1 MTIRPILSAMRKT
14 SSGVLLVALQI
25 ALTLAILANAL
36 YIVNQRLR
44 EAATVSGTVEAGLMY
59 VAIADKTADV
69 TGAVIE
75 RDVARLRAIPG
86 VLSASYVSQV
96 PLSQSGSNS
105 GFQVDPDAVDSPAS
119 AATYRADANIVQTF
133 GLQLVSGRDLRAED
147 QTLLRWDD
155 LSTQYPRVA
164 LITRSLEEVLFPG
177 ESAVGKTI
185 HAGRGAPG
193 VEVVGVVDA
202 LVSPWGRT
210 SWGGDPAHS
219 VILPQRM
226 AIPSLTYAVRVE
238 PAQMDRVMGEARS
251 VLQPQ
256 VPGRLVLST
265 HTMAETRAARYR
277 SERTVIRGLG
287 LVITLLLVMTAGG
300 IIGLASLWVS
310 QRRKQIGVRRALGA
324 RRRDILEYF
333 LVENLLISALG
344 VGVGAVLAYALNQ
357 LLMAD
362 LALGRL
368 PPGYV
373 GAGALALVLLGLA
386 AVVGPAWRAAGIP
399 PAVAT
404 RSV

>member
-1 MTIRPILSAMRKT
+1 MTIRPILSAMRKS

-44 EAATVSGTVEAGLMY
+44 EAATASGTVEAGLMY
-59 VAIADKTADV
+59 IAVADKTADV

-105 GFQVDPDAVDSPAS
+105 GFQVDPDAVDSPAA
-119 AATYRADANIVQTF
+119 AATYRADATIVQTL

-147 QTLLRWDD
+147 QGLLRWDD
-155 LSTQYPRVA
+155 LGTQYPRVA
-164 LITRSLEEVLFPG
+164 LITRSLEGVLFPG

-210 SWGGDPAHS
+210 SWGGDPGHS
-219 VILPQRM
+219 VIFPQRM
-226 AIPSLTYAVRVE
+226 AIPSLTYAVRVD
-238 PAQMDRVMGEARS
+238 PAQMDRVLGEARS

-265 HTMAETRAARYR
+265 RTMAETRAARYR

-324 RRRDILEYF
+324 RRRDILEDF
-333 LVENLLISALG
+333 LVEKLLSSARG
-344 VGVGAVLAYALNQ
+344 VGVGAVV
-357 LLMAD
+357 AD
-362 LALGRL
+362 
-368 PPGYV
+368 
-373 GAGALALVLLGLA
+373 
-386 AVVGPAWRAAGIP
+386 
-399 PAVAT
+399 
-404 RSV
+404 